1 MVGRACWH
9 RSAYR
14 QAETLQARAGNQDVR
29 AFSLL
34 NIARTQLQLDQ
45 VAAAH
50 ASYRAAERVFAEL
63 DAGQL
68 GVGTRAL
75 THGLIL
81 LAQAQPAAAA
91 ERLQR
96 ACARFE
102 ATQSLPLLA
111 QCLDALARAQTAL
124 GRITQALAARE
135 AQLRVTATIDRNMQR
150 EQALLLTGEFQS
162 SQRELDNLRL
172 QRETERQQRQLQ
184 EAARHERVRTGLLAL
199 MALVLVGILLY
210 QRRTYR
216 RLRVARRDAATD
228 SLTGTASRRHAMDV
242 LQRFMSQW
250 HAQARVFSVLVFDAD
265 RFKSINDSHGHA
277 VGDRVL
283 QRVATAA
290 RAVLRDSDVLARIGG
305 EEFLVILPGAQLE
318 QAAALAERLRAAV
331 QAVPMDDLAS
341 GLGATISIGVA
352 QVAEA
357 DRGPE
362 ALLARADA
370 ALYQAK
376 AEGRN
381 RVVAARR

>member
-14 QAETLQARAGNQDVR
+14 QAETLQARAGYQDVR

-68 GVGTRAL
+68 GVGTRAF

-91 ERLQR
+91 ERLQT

-184 EAARHERVRTGLLAL
+184 EAARHERVRAGLLAL

-210 QRRTYR
+210 QRRTHR
-216 RLRVARRDAATD
+216 RLRSARRDAATD
-228 SLTGTASRRHAMDV
+228 SLTGAASRRHAMDV

-265 RFKSINDSHGHA
+265 RFKTINDSHGHA
-277 VGDRVL
+277 AGDRVL

-290 RAVLRDSDVLARIGG
+290 RTILRDSDVLARIGG
-305 EEFLVILPGAQLE
+305 EESWSSCRAPSWSRPRRWRSVCAPRSRRCRWTTSP
-318 QAAALAERLRAAV
+318 AAWVRPSASAWPRPRRRTAGRRRCWR
-331 QAVPMDDLAS
+331 VPMRR
-341 GLGATISIGVA
+341 SI
-352 QVAEA
+352 
-357 DRGPE
+357 RP
-362 ALLARADA
+362 RP
-370 ALYQAK
+370 K
-376 AEGRN
+376 AGTGS
-381 RVVAARR
+381 